1 MNNGTMEALMGTF
14 TVIKKNNLHALVATL
29 HTGGVK
35 VVFGANPGLK
45 CDSVLVA

>member
-29 HTGGVK
+29 HTGGSK
-35 VVFGANPGLK
+35 LYSGLI
-45 CDSVLVA
+45 LG